1 MENHHFIWENPLV
14 MVMFNSYV
22 KLPEGMALY
31 TKMLWFFM
39 GLAPEWKETLISPC
53 FGLPSAWNMSLP
65 CFMATAKTLRQFP
78 ALGLSIGHREP
89 VMRKPLL
96 PLHMLYIYI
105 YTVSICIHVL
115 HRWCM
120 CIYKHIPPGRTFA
133 QSFMGIHGVFS
144 YVVIC
149 SGFISDLFRV
159 CLGLV

>member
-1 MENHHFIWENPLV
+1 MMVAQTLGAPRLWLRAAICLEHVAAVLHGDCENVAPIPCIG
-14 MVMFNSYV
+14 
-22 KLPEGMALY
+22 PEHRPPRACHAQ
-31 TKMLWFFM
+31 T
-39 GLAPEWKETLISPC
+39 T
-53 FGLPSAWNMSLP
+53 PSATY
-65 CFMATAKTLRQFP
+65 A
-78 ALGLSIGHREP
+78 
-89 VMRKPLL
+89 V
-96 PLHMLYIYI
+96 YI
-105 YTVSICIHVL
+105 YTVSICIHVI

>member
-1 MENHHFIWENPLV
+1 MYLWICTYIP
-14 MVMFNSYV
+14 MFDPWIKYDKMISMIQWWLL
-22 KLPEGMALY
+22 KL
-31 TKMLWFFM
+31 W
-39 GLAPEWKETLISPC
+39 APQDCGFE
-53 FGLPSAWNMSLP
+53 LPSAWNMSLP

-96 PLHMLYIYI
+96 QLHMLYIYI
-105 YTVSICIHVL
+105 YTVSICIHVI

>member
-1 MENHHFIWENPLV
+1 

-65 CFMATAKTLRQFP
+65 CFMATAKNVAPNSLHWAWASAT
-78 ALGLSIGHREP
+78 ASLSCANRSFSYICC
-89 VMRKPLL
+89 
-96 PLHMLYIYI
+96 IYI
-105 YTVSICIHVL
+105 YTVSICIHVI

-159 CLGLV
+159 LLRVGLDFSLGII

>member
-1 MENHHFIWENPLV
+1 MENHHFLWENPLV

-96 PLHMLYIYI
+96 QLHMLYIYI
-105 YTVSICIHVL
+105 YTQYPYVSMWYIDGVCVYINISL
-115 HRWCM
+115 RG
-120 CIYKHIPPGRTFA
+120 GR
-133 QSFMGIHGVFS
+133 SPKVSWGFMGCLVTLWF
-144 YVVIC
+144 VQ
-149 SGFISDLFRV
+149 DLFQI
-159 CLGLV
+159 CLGFA